1 MALIKLA
8 YKQIIDA
15 SAQGEFEKRVF
26 HASYQEFLLKMQT
39 YNPDRKF
46 KTFTELKAHDGRANS
61 LHYKLSFAVGHFFE
75 MLNGRIPELKDN
87 LGNQLKFEIPQF
99 ELMESDID
107 DRSAHKLAIIYTT
120 GTLNLLNQ
128 LAEFMILADGDA
140 TDKAA
145 QDTFIVKMQSNLS
158 IISYQADEE
167 PAILALNGRQY
178 N

>member
-15 SAQGEFEKRVF
+15 SAQEEFEKRVF
-26 HASYQEFLLKMQT
+26 QASYQEFLLKMQT

-46 KTFTELKAHDGRANS
+46 KTFTALKANDGRANS

-87 LGNQLKFEIPQF
+87 LGNQLKFETPQF
-99 ELMESDID
+99 ELIESDID

-128 LAEFMILADGDA
+128 LA
-140 TDKAA
+140 
-145 QDTFIVKMQSNLS
+145 
-158 IISYQADEE
+158 
-167 PAILALNGRQY
+167 
-178 N
+178 